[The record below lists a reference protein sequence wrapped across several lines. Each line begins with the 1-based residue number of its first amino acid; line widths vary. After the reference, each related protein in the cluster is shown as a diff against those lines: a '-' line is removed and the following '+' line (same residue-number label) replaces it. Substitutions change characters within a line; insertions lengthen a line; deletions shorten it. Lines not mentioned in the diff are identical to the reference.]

1 MKLTGNKRIRGEFDS
16 VDLIAGLL
24 IALCIPTLTY
34 FVLRNTGVAKK
45 SDPPGYLKEA
55 NKTVLAKPD
64 SELVAI
70 QLEYFEKVYNE
81 TGREF
86 MRRAQQSKG
95 IQRLNEKDWAMKCF
109 VDLVSKLVTLENNIK
124 SEAGLEA
131 RLASELNSIRELKA
145 RIQTR
150 LEVTKGR
157 DGSRARF
164 VVR

>member
-1 MKLTGNKRIRGEFDS
+1 MKLTGNKRIRGEFDA
-16 VDLIAGLL
+16 VDLIAGIL

-34 FVLRNTGVAKK
+34 FVLKNTGVAQK
-45 SDPPGYLKEA
+45 SDPQGYQKKDG
-55 NKTVLAKPD
+55 KTGLAKPD

-81 TGREF
+81 TGKEF

-95 IQRLNEKDWAMKCF
+95 VQRLNEKDWAMKCF
-109 VDLVSKLVTLENNIK
+109 MDLVSKLVTLENNIK

-145 RIQTR
+145 RIQLDLDT
-150 LEVTKGR
+150 VKQ
-157 DGSRARF
+157 S
-164 VVR
+164 